1 MMPKGFSPV
10 LPFQLP
16 QWLSWLPP
24 QPGCED
30 CHHDAFEAEDDDE
43 ADVLSMMMAVMAML
57 KVIFHHLLNFDTGKL
72 RLACFGWVL
81 LISYTKV
88 LLLFIVFLIFYAVKT
103 VSSIYSKPL
112 LGLDLAA
119 TRNIKVCHD
128 NAYIIIYIWALV
140 MMIMMMTST

>member
-1 MMPKGFSPV
+1 M

-30 CHHDAFEAEDDDE
+30 CHHDAFEADDDDDE

-81 LISYTKV
+81 LISSTKV
-88 LLLFIVFLIFYAVKT
+88 LLLFIVFLIFYFFLPSIPNLFW
-103 VSSIYSKPL
+103 VSIL
-112 LGLDLAA
+112 LQPK
-119 TRNIKVCHD
+119 I
-128 NAYIIIYIWALV
+128 
-140 MMIMMMTST
+140 

>member
-16 QWLSWLPP
+16 QWLSSLPP

-30 CHHDAFEAEDDDE
+30 CHHDAFEADDDDDDE

-57 KVIFHHLLNFDTGKL
+57 KVTFHHLLNFDTGKL

-81 LISYTKV
+81 LISSTKV
-88 LLLFIVFLIFYAVKT
+88 LLLFIVFFYAVKT
-103 VSSIYSKPL
+103 VTSIPNLFWVSIL
-112 LGLDLAA
+112 LQPK
-119 TRNIKVCHD
+119 I
-128 NAYIIIYIWALV
+128 
-140 MMIMMMTST
+140 